1 MIPSAVRGLPLLVSV
16 GSLFAMTA
24 FGQEKTG
31 EPGTTPTSA
40 ESSASPDAALPASAT
55 SPPVV
60 ETAKPALRGAMVRLS
75 DFGTDDVAYLSIPD
89 SPPVAA
95 VVLVP
100 GMWGL
105 DDRIKLYADRLA
117 RQGFVALAVD
127 LFNGQVPADARIAS
141 DLERG
146 LRGESS
152 FRVIRAGLRFV
163 RESPRFRTDRVA
175 LMGWEIGAGF
185 VLEMLLTEKGIDAGV
200 LFYGPLELDRGK
212 LAKLKVPV
220 CGIYG
225 DRDPSIPKEELL
237 RFTKIVEQEHKPF
250 DLHVFPAGTS
260 FADPRS
266 AGFDPVSAEAAWN
279 MAANFLDRH
288 LAEGVSSKKDGG
300 WLDLFRMSEKK

>member
-1 MIPSAVRGLPLLVSV
+1 MTLSAVRGLSLFFSV
-16 GSLFAMTA
+16 GAILSIAAL
-24 FGQEKTG
+24 GQEKTADR
-31 EPGTTPTSA
+31 ETP
-40 ESSASPDAALPASAT
+40 ASGAAGATPPSPVALPAAP
-55 SPPVV
+55 SPPAV
-60 ETAKPALRGAMVRLS
+60 EAAKPALRGAMVRLS

-105 DDRIKLYADRLA
+105 DDRIKLCADRLA

-127 LFNGQVPADARIAS
+127 LFNGQVPTDARIAG
-141 DLERG
+141 DLERS

-152 FRVIRAGLRFV
+152 FRVIGAGIRFV

-175 LMGWEIGAGF
+175 LVGWEIGAGF
-185 VLEMLLTEKGIDAGV
+185 VFEMLLMNKGIDAGV
-200 LFYGPLELDRGK
+200 LYYGPLELDRGK

-237 RFTKIVEQEHKPF
+237 RFSKIVESEHKPF

-266 AGFDPVSAEAAWN
+266 PDFDPVSAEAAWN
-279 MAANFLDRH
+279 IAANFLDRH
-288 LAEGVSSKKDGG
+288 LAEGGKKDGG
-300 WLDLFRMSEKK
+300 WRDLFRLSEKK

>member
-1 MIPSAVRGLPLLVSV
+1 MTLLMVRGLSFFFSVSV
-16 GSLFAMTA
+16 LFLIVA
-24 FGQEKTG
+24 FGQEGAERPEVATNRAG
-31 EPGTTPTSA
+31 E
-40 ESSASPDAALPASAT
+40 SPSLPPAALPAAPA
-55 SPPVV
+55 PPVV

-89 SPPVAA
+89 SPPVGA

-105 DDRIKLYADRLA
+105 DDRIKLCADRLA

-127 LFNGQVPADARIAS
+127 LFNGQVPTDTRMAA
-141 DLERG
+141 DLERS

-152 FRVIRAGLRFV
+152 FRVIRAGIRFV

-185 VLEMLLTEKGIDAGV
+185 VLELLLTEKGIDAGV

-212 LAKLKVPV
+212 LAKLKAPV
-220 CGIYG
+220 CGLYG

-237 RFTKIVEQEHKPF
+237 RFTKIVEEEHKPF
-250 DLHVFPAGTS
+250 DLHVFPAGSS
-260 FADPRS
+260 FVDPRS
-266 AGFDPVSAEAAWN
+266 TSFDPVSAEAAWN
-279 MAANFLDRH
+279 IAAHFLDRH
-288 LAEGVSSKKDGG
+288 LAEGGDNKKDGG
-300 WLDLFRMSEKK
+300 WRDLFRMSEKK

>member
-1 MIPSAVRGLPLLVSV
+1 MRGLALFLSVST
-16 GSLFAMTA
+16 LFVTA
-24 FGQEKTG
+24 GLGQEQG
-31 EPGTTPTSA
+31 ETS
-40 ESSASPDAALPASAT
+40 ALPAPAAGSEPSPAPTALPTAAT
-55 SPPVV
+55 PPVV

-89 SPPVAA
+89 NPPVAA

-105 DDRIKLYADRLA
+105 DDRIKLCADRLA

-127 LFNGQVPADARIAS
+127 LFNGQVPTDPRIAA

-152 FRVIRAGLRFV
+152 FRVIEAGLRFV

-175 LMGWEIGAGF
+175 LMGWEVGAGF
-185 VLEMLLTEKGIDAGV
+185 ALELVLMSKGIDAAV

-237 RFTKIVEQEHKPF
+237 RFTRIVEEEHKPF

-266 AGFDPVSAEAAWN
+266 PNFDPVSAEAAWN
-279 MAANFLDRH
+279 MAAHFLDRH
-288 LAEGVSSKKDGG
+288 LAEGSGNKKEGG
-300 WLDLFRMSEKK
+300 WRDLFHMSEKK

>member
-1 MIPSAVRGLPLLVSV
+1 M
-16 GSLFAMTA
+16 
-24 FGQEKTG
+24 
-31 EPGTTPTSA
+31 
-40 ESSASPDAALPASAT
+40 
-55 SPPVV
+55 

-89 SPPVAA
+89 SPPIAA

-105 DDRIKLYADRLA
+105 DDRIKLCADRLA

-127 LFNGQVPADARIAS
+127 LFNGQVPSDVRIAT
-141 DLERG
+141 DLERS

-152 FRVIRAGLRFV
+152 FRVIEAGLRFV

-185 VLEMLLTEKGIDAGV
+185 VLEMLLTAKGIDAGV
-200 LFYGPLELDRGK
+200 LYYGPLELDRGK
-212 LAKLKVPV
+212 MAKLKVPV

-237 RFTKIVEQEHKPF
+237 RFSKIVEEEHKPF

-260 FADPRS
+260 FADPHS
-266 AGFDPVSAEAAWN
+266 PSFDPVSAEAAWN
-279 MAANFLDRH
+279 IAANFLGRQ
-288 LAEGVSSKKDGG
+288 LAQGGKKDGG
-300 WLDLFRMSEKK
+300 WRDLFRISEKK

>member
-1 MIPSAVRGLPLLVSV
+1 MRGLPLFLSVST
-16 GSLFAMTA
+16 LFATA
-24 FGQEKTG
+24 ALGQEKG
-31 EPGTTPTSA
+31 PEPGVAAAATGA
-40 ESSASPDAALPASAT
+40 DSSPPPDALPPAAT
-55 SPPVV
+55 SPVV
-60 ETAKPALRGAMVRLS
+60 ESARPALRGAMVRLS

-105 DDRIKLYADRLA
+105 DDRIKLCADRLA

-127 LFNGQVPADARIAS
+127 LFNGQVPTDPRIAA
-141 DLERG
+141 DLERA

-152 FRVIRAGLRFV
+152 FRVIEAGIRFV

-175 LMGWEIGAGF
+175 LMGWEVGAGF
-185 VLEMLLTEKGIDAGV
+185 ALELLLMGKGIDAAV

-237 RFTKIVEQEHKPF
+237 RFTKIVEEEHKPF
-250 DLHVFPAGTS
+250 DMHVFPAGTS

-266 AGFDPVSAEAAWN
+266 PNFDPVSAEAAWN
-279 MAANFLDRH
+279 MAAHFLDRH
-288 LAEGVSSKKDGG
+288 LAEGTGNKKEGG
-300 WLDLFRMSEKK
+300 WRDLFRMSEKK

>member
-1 MIPSAVRGLPLLVSV
+1 MPTHSCRIPSIVRRLAVFSSV
-16 GSLFAMTA
+16 GFLLGSAA
-24 FGQEKTG
+24 FGQDK
-31 EPGTTPTSA
+31 SA
-40 ESSASPDAALPASAT
+40 EPVPTPSATAPEASPLPA
-55 SPPVV
+55 PPAV
-60 ETAKPALRGAMVRLS
+60 EAARPALRGAMVRLS

-100 GMWGL
+100 GLWGL
-105 DDRIKLYADRLA
+105 DDRIKLAADRLA

-127 LFNGQVPADARIAS
+127 LFNGQVPADARIAA
-141 DLERG
+141 DLERS
-146 LRGESS
+146 LRGESA
-152 FRVIRAGLRFV
+152 FRVIRAGIRFV

-185 VLEMLLTEKGIDAGV
+185 ALEVLLSEKGIDAGV

-212 LAKLKVPV
+212 LSKLKVPV

-237 RFTKIVEQEHKPF
+237 RFTKIVEEEHKPF

-266 AGFDPVSAEAAWN
+266 PTFDPVSAEAAWN
-279 MAANFLDRH
+279 LAANFLERH
-288 LAEGVSSKKDGG
+288 LTEASNKKEGG
-300 WLDLFRMSEKK
+300 WRDLFRMSEKK

>member
-1 MIPSAVRGLPLLVSV
+1 MAP
-16 GSLFAMTA
+16 TA
-24 FGQEKTG
+24 K
-31 EPGTTPTSA
+31 S
-40 ESSASPDAALPASAT
+40 PASSPPPAGIPAA
-55 SPPVV
+55 SAPPVV
-60 ETAKPALRGAMVRLS
+60 ETARPALRGAMVRLS

-89 SPPVAA
+89 RPPVAA

-105 DDRIKLYADRLA
+105 DDRIKLCADRLA

-127 LFNGQVPADARIAS
+127 LYNGQVPTDERIAS
-141 DLERG
+141 DLERSV
-146 LRGESS
+146 RAESS
-152 FRVIRAGLRFV
+152 FRVIESGLRFV

-185 VLEMLLTEKGIDAGV
+185 VLEMLLRAKGIDAAV
-200 LFYGPLELDRGK
+200 LYYGPLELDRGK

-225 DRDPSIPKEELL
+225 DRDPSIPREELL
-237 RFTKIVEQEHKPF
+237 RFSKIVEEEHKPF
-250 DLHVFPAGTS
+250 DLHVFPAGAG

-266 AGFDPVSAEAAWN
+266 PSFDPVSAEAAWN

-288 LAEGVSSKKDGG
+288 LAEGSNKKEGG
-300 WLDLFRMSEKK
+300 WQDLFRMSEKK

>member
-1 MIPSAVRGLPLLVSV
+1 
-16 GSLFAMTA
+16 
-24 FGQEKTG
+24 
-31 EPGTTPTSA
+31 
-40 ESSASPDAALPASAT
+40 
-55 SPPVV
+55 
-60 ETAKPALRGAMVRLS
+60 MVRLS

-89 SPPVAA
+89 RPPAAA

-105 DDRIKLYADRLA
+105 DDRIKLSADRLA

-127 LFNGQVPADARIAS
+127 LFNGQVPTDAHIAA
-141 DLERG
+141 DLERT

-152 FRVIRAGLRFV
+152 FRVIQAGLRFV

-185 VLEMLLTEKGIDAGV
+185 VLETLFTTKGIDAAV

-225 DRDPSIPKEELL
+225 DHDPTIPKQELL
-237 RFTKIVEQEHKPF
+237 QFSKILEEEHKPF
-250 DLHVFPAGTS
+250 DLHVFPAGAS
-260 FADPRS
+260 FSDPRS
-266 AGFDPVSAEAAWN
+266 PGYDPVSAEAAWN
-279 MAANFLDRH
+279 IAANFLDRH
-288 LAEGVSSKKDGG
+288 LAGESKKEGG
-300 WLDLFRMSEKK
+300 WLDLFRVSEKR

>member
-1 MIPSAVRGLPLLVSV
+1 MTLSAVRGLSIWFSVSV
-16 GSLFAMTA
+16 LFSIAA
-24 FGQEKTG
+24 YGQDGAERQSVLPGGTG
-31 EPGTTPTSA
+31 QAP
-40 ESSASPDAALPASAT
+40 SPPPAALPAAPAPS
-55 SPPVV
+55 VV
-60 ETAKPALRGAMVRLS
+60 ESAKPALRGAMVRLS

-105 DDRIKLYADRLA
+105 DDRIKLSADRLA

-127 LFNGQVPADARIAS
+127 LFNGQVPTDARMAA

-152 FRVIRAGLRFV
+152 FRVIGAGIRFV

-185 VLEMLLTEKGIDAGV
+185 VLEMLLTAKGIDAAV
-200 LFYGPLELDRGK
+200 LYYGPLELDRGK
-212 LAKLKVPV
+212 LAKLKTPV

-237 RFTKIVEQEHKPF
+237 RFSKIVEEEHKPF
-250 DLHVFPAGTS
+250 DLHVFPAGPS

-266 AGFDPVSAEAAWN
+266 PGFDPVSAEAAWN
-279 MAANFLDRH
+279 MAANFLDRQ
-288 LAEGVSSKKDGG
+288 LAEGGKKDGG
-300 WLDLFRMSEKK
+300 WRDLFRISEKK

>member
-1 MIPSAVRGLPLLVSV
+1 M
-16 GSLFAMTA
+16 
-24 FGQEKTG
+24 
-31 EPGTTPTSA
+31 
-40 ESSASPDAALPASAT
+40 
-55 SPPVV
+55 
-60 ETAKPALRGAMVRLS
+60 S
-75 DFGTDDVAYLSIPD
+75 DFGADDIAYLSIPD

-105 DDRIKLYADRLA
+105 DDRIKLCADRLA

-127 LFNGQVPADARIAS
+127 LFNGQVPPDARIAA
-141 DLERG
+141 DLERS
-146 LRGESS
+146 LRGESC
-152 FRVIRAGLRFV
+152 FRVIRAGIRFV

-175 LMGWEIGAGF
+175 LMGWEVGAGF
-185 VLEMLLTEKGIDAGV
+185 VLELLLVEKGIDAGV

-212 LAKLKVPV
+212 LAKLRTPV

-237 RFTKIVEQEHKPF
+237 RFTKIVEEEHKPF
-250 DLHVFPAGTS
+250 DLHVFPAGSS

-266 AGFDPVSAEAAWN
+266 PSFDPVSAEAAWN
-279 MAANFLDRH
+279 IAAHFLDRN
-288 LAEGVSSKKDGG
+288 LAEAGGPKKNGG